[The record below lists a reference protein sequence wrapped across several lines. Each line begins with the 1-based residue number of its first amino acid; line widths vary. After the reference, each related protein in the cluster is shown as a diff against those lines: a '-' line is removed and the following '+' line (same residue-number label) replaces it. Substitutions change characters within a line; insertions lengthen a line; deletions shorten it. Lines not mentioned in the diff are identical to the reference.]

1 MKNKELIII
10 CITLIICVVIV
21 CGTLIYITE
30 NHVENQTNNTT
41 ANMTTNNTV
50 NNTTD
55 NATSNA
61 TTKKTTKTTSQHKSS
76 DSDNS
81 NRPAVDS
88 DGITREEADYFGYR
102 YTTAHGG
109 HYIGSNDHWDEQAQC
124 YHD

>member
-1 MKNKELIII
+1 MNTMKNKELIII

-41 ANMTTNNTV
+41 TNITTNNTV

-61 TTKKTTKTTSQHKSS
+61 TTKKSTSQYKS
-76 DSDNS
+76 S